1 MEELIKLIT
10 TKSRL
15 DKSENMVS
23 KPTPEEFEVAIMEAL
38 ADMNSFPPKSAVTV
52 ESALA
57 DSTVKMILVT
67 GSSRYIL
74 DTVIA
79 EWVSNGQ
86 GFAIADFEIID
97 RIDRYES
104 YRDSLQ
110 DSFDKKLENAKNSGI
125 FPRSKITRGGNIKT
139 GSTTSSNSIYKRHG
153 LLL

>member
-23 KPTPEEFEVAIMEAL
+23 QPIPEEFEVAIMEAL

-57 DSTVKMILVT
+57 NPTIKMILVT

>member
-15 DKSENMVS
+15 DKSDNMVEQ
-23 KPTPEEFEVAIMEAL
+23 PTPEEFEVAIIEAL
-38 ADMNSFPPKSAVTV
+38 ADMNSFPPKSAVTA

-57 DSTVKMILVT
+57 NPTIKMILVT
-67 GSSRYIL
+67 GASRYIL

-97 RIDRYES
+97 RLDRYES

-110 DSFDKKLENAKNSGI
+110 DSFDKKLENAKNSGV
-125 FPRSKITRGGNIKT
+125 FPKSKITRGGNVKT
-139 GSTTSSNSIYKRHG
+139 GSTSSANSIYKRHG